1 MIDNKDKQILNMLQD
16 NCRMSNAEIAR
27 RMNMAPSAIL
37 ERVRKLEKKGVVRGY
52 ELRVDPKAVGLPLTV
67 IILVKTEENVGST
80 RIGQELAVIPEIH
93 EVYFTAGEYSYM
105 VKARLSDT
113 DALTGLLQK
122 MGAVPGIRDTRT
134 TFVLDTIKEISAP
147 DLDCLTGEGKSNRN

>member
-52 ELRVDPKAVGLPLTV
+52 ELRVDPKAIGLPLTV

-80 RIGQELAVIPEIH
+80 RIGKELAVIPEIQ

-105 VKARLSDT
+105 VKARLADT

-134 TFVLDTIKEISAP
+134 TFVLDTIKETSGP
-147 DLDCLTGEGKSNRN
+147 DLNGLTQEDKSGHN